1 MHTTRSSK
9 TTTISLPPS
18 LYRDTITMAREKGM
32 TRSEL
37 VREALRRYQREER
50 EWMELLDY
58 GTRKASKSRILD
70 EAGIE
75 RLVDAERKQ
84 G

>member
-9 TTTISLPPS
+9 TTTISLPPA

-50 EWMELLDY
+50 EWMELLEY
-58 GTRKASKSRILD
+58 GTRKAAKSRILD

-75 RLVDAERKQ
+75 RLVDSERK
-84 G
+84 